1 MNQAT
6 PLVWTGV
13 GLFLVFC
20 ALTYTSSWLRG
31 PRWFAA
37 TVCFLGATLLAF
49 FYEGLVTDTGL
60 TFWLTLSMLLVSFL
74 LVFYVVGARF
84 LTNTR
89 LLDLKYHAPADVNR
103 YISERQ
109 LTGPLAATLRIL
121 PTVVALSVGAWI
133 LIVIG
138 KQFGLGT

>member
-13 GLFLVFC
+13 ALFSVFC

-37 TVCFLGATLLAF
+37 TVCFLGASLLAF

-60 TFWLTLSMLLVSFL
+60 TFWLTMSMLLFSFL
-74 LVFYVVGARF
+74 LVFYVVSARF

-89 LLDLKYHAPADVNR
+89 LIDLKYHAPADVNR

-109 LTGPLAATLRIL
+109 LAGPLAATLRVL
-121 PTVVALSVGAWI
+121 PTVLALLVGAWI
-133 LIVIG
+133 LVVIG